1 MNSRI
6 PHRKSSERGAM
17 LAMLALGL
25 AVLLISASLIIGVA
39 SEASRRAH
47 AQAAADAVALA
58 GAAAGEQSARD
69 LADKY
74 LSEVLSFT
82 IDGGTVR
89 VVLLV
94 DGITA
99 LARAERHLVTT
110 GGG

>member
-1 MNSRI
+1 VNTRI
-6 PHRKSSERGAM
+6 PHTDPSERGAS
-17 LAMLALGL
+17 LPMLALGL
-25 AVLLISASLIIGVA
+25 AVLFICAALIVGVA
-39 SEASRRAH
+39 GEASRRAH

-74 LSEVLSFT
+74 PADLLSFT
-82 IDGGTVR
+82 IDGSTVR
-89 VVLLV
+89 VVLLA

-99 LARAERHLVTT
+99 VARAERHLVRS

>member
-1 MNSRI
+1 MNSRT
-6 PHRKSSERGAM
+6 PKTQTTQRGA
-17 LAMLALGL
+17 LVPTIALGL
-25 AVLLISASLIIGVA
+25 VVVLIAGALIVGVA

-58 GAAAGEQSARD
+58 GAAGGEQAARD

-74 LSEVLSFT
+74 PAEVLTIT
-82 IDGGTVR
+82 IDAGTVR

-99 LARAERHLVTT
+99 VARAERHLVTT
-110 GGG
+110 GRG